1 MVRRPRD
8 FQTLHIDFGLP
19 LIPGAP
25 VDVARFTALYIRAD
39 AAPVHAITRLVSL
52 RSLLSA
58 ARWPARD
65 ELLQRFAD
73 YGHSHGAWESERGY
87 VEGSLARIV
96 EAAQGQRP
104 VLPSVKATVGF
115 RCGLEFAALDAE
127 SAFFAERGL
136 PLHSAEDE
144 ARLAPGQL
152 LVFDNLAVA
161 HGRRGQ
167 RRPGEL
173 HQRVFGDR
181 ATLPERQI
189 ELRDRAL
196 AALWV
201 TPRLTPG
208 ADEVVQRADPDP
220 TLRLQRQP
228 RSLSRVKAI
237 TAAAVAGLV
246 DADHQPDIVAS
257 LSSQTRSA
265 GRHRLGPTLRVPG
278 PREFA

>member
-1 MVRRPRD
+1 MPNDPLTNVLGALDRVGFAVVRGPLADVERAWAIADEIVARAAEPEIPIEVIGEFVVPPPDGAPSRD

-25 VDVARFTALYIRAD
+25 VDIARFTTLYIRAD
-39 AAPVHAITRLVSL
+39 AAPVNATTRLVSL

-58 ARWPARD
+58 AQWPARD
-65 ELLQRFAD
+65 ELLQRFAA
-73 YGHSHGAWESERGY
+73 YGESHGAWESERGY

-104 VLPSVKATVGF
+104 VLPSVKTTVGF
-115 RCGLEFAALDAE
+115 RCGLEFTALGAE
-127 SAFFAERGL
+127 LAFFAERGL
-136 PLHSAEDE
+136 PLRSAEDE
-144 ARLAPGQL
+144 VRLAPGQL

-196 AALWV
+196 AALW
-201 TPRLTPG
+201 
-208 ADEVVQRADPDP
+208 
-220 TLRLQRQP
+220 
-228 RSLSRVKAI
+228 
-237 TAAAVAGLV
+237 
-246 DADHQPDIVAS
+246 
-257 LSSQTRSA
+257 
-265 GRHRLGPTLRVPG
+265 
-278 PREFA
+278 